1 MGVNNVDIFLERS
14 RNILSILSIWLPP
27 TKCVIFYYIIR
38 LFVFFSQY
46 SFLFLEIIYIILVW
60 GDLNEVSQASHLLFT
75 QTAVCYKITVF
86 IINKKNLREL
96 LKFMEVDIFEA
107 ENDVHDK
114 ILITKAGKVKNLSG
128 IFLINALIACTLWT
142 VTPWFESP
150 EARDFPFKI
159 WMPLDSKKSV
169 EFELGYFYQV
179 SAIYVSALLFFSVDS
194 ISLSMIMFG
203 CAQIEIIIDKMQK
216 IQNIS
221 ISKKSK
227 SEEYRK
233 IIDDNNKLFVE
244 CIRQHQAVIRF
255 IELLENTY
263 HANIFFQLTGTVII
277 ICIIGLCIT
286 IAKSS
291 SIQFYSMVF
300 YMVTM
305 LSQLL
310 LYCWCGSE
318 LTTRSE
324 DLRECLYQCPWY
336 DQDVKFR
343 RSLLFAM
350 ETMKKPIIFKA
361 GHYIPLSRPTFVLI
375 LRTSYSYFAVLNQA
389 KNKQT
394 AID

>member
-1 MGVNNVDIFLERS
+1 MVVKTVDIFLARS

-27 TKCVIFYYIIR
+27 TKYVIFCYIIR
-38 LFVFFSQY
+38 SVVFFSQY
-46 SFLFLEIIYIILVW
+46 SFLVLELIYIMLVW
-60 GDLNEVSQASHLLFT
+60 GDLNEVSEASHLLFT
-75 QTAVCYKITVF
+75 QTAVCYKMTVF
-86 IINKKNLREL
+86 IINKTNLIAL
-96 LKFMEVDIFEA
+96 LKFMETDIFESR
-107 ENDVHDK
+107 NDVHDK
-114 ILITKAGKVKNLSG
+114 ILITKADKVKNLCG

-142 VTPWFESP
+142 ITPWFESS
-150 EARDFPFKI
+150 EAREFPFKI

-169 EFELGYFYQV
+169 EFELGYLYQV
-179 SAIYVSALLFFSVDS
+179 IAIYVSALLFFSVDS

-203 CAQIEIIIDKMQK
+203 CAQIEIIINKMQK

-221 ISKKSK
+221 MTTKTKSN
-227 SEEYRK
+227 EYKK
-233 IIDDNNKLFVE
+233 IINDNNKLFDD

-286 IAKSS
+286 IAKPS
-291 SIQFYSMVF
+291 SIQFFSMVF

-305 LSQLL
+305 TSQLL

-318 LTTRSE
+318 LTTKSE
-324 DLRECLYQCPWY
+324 DLRECLYQCVWY
-336 DQDVKFR
+336 EQDVKFR
-343 RSLLFAM
+343 RSLLIAM
-350 ETMKKPIIFKA
+350 ESMKRPIIFKA

-389 KNKQT
+389 NNK
-394 AID
+394 